1 MGCVESI
8 GSFQL
13 SVCFMKACRASA
25 HAQQT
30 KQNETSE
37 QRELKRDT
45 EYRKSKEKSRVVLC
59 FVEVVGS
66 FSHRVQ
72 VEGEGW

>member
-37 QRELKRDT
+37 KRELKRDT
-45 EYRKSKEKSRVVLC
+45 EYRKSKEKSQVVLC

>member
-45 EYRKSKEKSRVVLC
+45 EYRKSKEVSSGTVFR
-59 FVEVVGS
+59 GS
-66 FSHRVQ
+66 G
-72 VEGEGW
+72 GELLAPGSS